1 MSSLTRTPVLQ
12 LAGSLRSRE
21 LSATELLDA
30 CLEEVDRLNGDI
42 NAVVWREDEAARAAA
57 ADADRRL
64 ADGDGAPFLGVP
76 MPIKD
81 LTEVQGWPISYGS
94 RGRDETPWEG
104 PTELCV
110 EALARAGFVLACK
123 TNTPEFG
130 HITVTENLR
139 FGPTRNPWDRDR
151 SPGGSSGGAA
161 AATAAGMFPAAHAND
176 GGGSIRIPASCC
188 GLVGLKPSRGRVPRL
203 NQSWWGAVV
212 EGAVTRT
219 VADSAAIL
227 DVIAGPDSRSWY
239 NAPAP
244 ERPFLEEVG
253 AEPGRLRIGL
263 MDHAPG
269 GVPTDPACTEAAQ
282 RAARALEEL
291 GHAVEPVEVPTV
303 SEELIGPFNVM
314 VAASL
319 GEHADDIDWDKV
331 EPHIAYQHGAAN
343 QIPSFHYISLMRTLE
358 RMSRQLVEPF
368 GRDFD
373 VLLTPTMAITPPPVG
388 AVLEASHAGPDEPAD
403 AVVAMVAFCAFANAT
418 GLPGISLPVH
428 WTDDGLPVGA
438 QLMGGPWQEATILRL
453 AGALEKAIPWAD
465 REPALA
471 QA

>member
-1 MSSLTRTPVLQ
+1 MSSLTRTPVLE
-12 LAGSLRSRE
+12 LAEALRGRDV
-21 LSATELLDA
+21 SATELLDA
-30 CLEEVDRLNGDI
+30 CLDEVDRLNPDL
-42 NAVVWREDEAARAAA
+42 NAVIWRDDEAARAAA
-57 ADADRRL
+57 SEADERL
-64 ADGDGAPFLGVP
+64 AGGDDAPFLGVP

-81 LTEVQGWPISYGS
+81 LTEMHGWPLSYGS
-94 RGRDETPWEG
+94 RGRTDAPWEG
-104 PTELCV
+104 PSEPCV
-110 EALARAGFVLACK
+110 DALAKAGFVLACK

-139 FGPTRNPWDRDR
+139 FGPTRNPWDPGRT
-151 SPGGSSGGAA
+151 PGGSSGGAA
-161 AATAAGMFPAAHAND
+161 SATAAGMFPAAHAND

-203 NQSWWGAVV
+203 SQSWLGAVV

-219 VADSAAIL
+219 VADAAAIL
-227 DVIAGPDSRSWY
+227 DVLSGPDRLSWY

-244 ERPFLEEVG
+244 DRPFREEVG
-253 AEPGRLRIGL
+253 TDGGRVRIGL
-263 MDHAPG
+263 MDSAPG
-269 GVPTDPACTEAAQ
+269 DMPTDLACTEAARRTAQ
-282 RAARALEEL
+282 ALEEL
-291 GHAVEPVEVPTV
+291 GHSVEPVEYPTI
-303 SEELIGPFNVM
+303 SDELVEPFNLM

-319 GEHADDIDWDKV
+319 GEHLDEVDWNEV

-343 QIPSFHYISLMRTLE
+343 HISSFEYVYGAKQLE
-358 RMSRQLVEPF
+358 RMCRRMVEPW

-388 AVLEASHAGPDEPAD
+388 AVLEASHAKPDAPAD
-403 AVVAMVAFCAFANAT
+403 PVIAMVAFCAFVNVT

-428 WTDDGLPVGA
+428 WTDDGVPVGA
-438 QLMGGPWQEATILRL
+438 QLVGGPWEEATILRL
-453 AGALEKAIPWAD
+453 AGAVEQALPWAD